1 MRMRIEIKAQ
11 LINKFHK
18 DKPKEIN
25 SLVLHSH
32 FTLGDDSMGRRVH
45 HLHEDKEEESRKSV
59 FPNLFYNLQLFY
71 WHFLE
76 FLADEIVNEKS
87 KEC

>member
-45 HLHEDKEEESRKSV
+45 HLHEDKEEDVK
-59 FPNLFYNLQLFY
+59 
-71 WHFLE
+71 
-76 FLADEIVNEKS
+76 EKPWTIQ
-87 KEC
+87 